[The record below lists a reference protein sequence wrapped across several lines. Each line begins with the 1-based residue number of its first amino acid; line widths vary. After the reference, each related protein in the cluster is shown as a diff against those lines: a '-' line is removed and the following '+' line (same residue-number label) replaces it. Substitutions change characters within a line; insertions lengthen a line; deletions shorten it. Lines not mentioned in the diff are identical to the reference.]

1 MAGYTFAI
9 KVTFGVMTSEG
20 RTLSVEHKADG
31 MINVPELTRG
41 MLTLALE
48 QKVNTLGIKPTA

>member
-1 MAGYTFAI
+1 
-9 KVTFGVMTSEG
+9 
-20 RTLSVEHKADG
+20 